1 MNVKEVFEK
10 EWAIYGLRGAQRD
23 GVWSRKG
30 KTQTGEDSFDAGVK
44 PGEIR
49 IFADMEKPFTALVV
63 EAKGLAGWTIVPI
76 SPFTVPA
83 SSREMLVGE
92 RVLQL
97 WNACVAA
104 KSFVERSWIVDT
116 LAETDLADVK
126 ARMET
131 VESGRITAGEGPVA
145 EYERA
150 FLVTGGTFEP
160 IAATVSEKRPA
171 GRAAWKWYG
180 GWSIAAM
187 LLVCLG
193 GMWMAMED
201 RKEEQEPLPAC
212 ASVDKNV
219 SLARAHET
227 SLMGRL
233 RREDSHGRRP
243 EAESYRAEK
252 ETVQAAFRLRK
263 AAKAPAKMSYA
274 TEERCCAVPACAP
287 TCAKSK
293 VSAGRRAHVLMDRGT
308 ERYAEFNENEFHDPK
323 SDPLSTFSLDVDT
336 SSYALM
342 RRYLMEQKRLPP
354 KTSVRLEEYVNYFR
368 YSYPQP
374 TGGDPIAV
382 DCEMADCP
390 WNKAHKL
397 LRLGVQAKQIASD
410 KQPPCNLTFLIDRSG
425 SMNSNNG
432 MSLLKTGLNMLV
444 DKLRDCDRVSIVTY
458 ASGTEVLLEA
468 TPGSEKKKL
477 HSVINSLRASGC
489 TYGAGGLQLAY
500 DEAKRNFDKSA
511 NNRVIL
517 VTDGDFN
524 VGISSPKELE
534 EFIET
539 KRKSGIFLSVIGVGR
554 GNYQDAGMKKLA
566 NAGNGNYAYLD
577 SVLEAKK
584 VMLTEFGGTIFTVAK
599 DVKVQIEFNPAQ
611 VAGYRL
617 LGYENRLL
625 EAKDFNDDKKDA
637 GEIGSGHT
645 MTAFYEI
652 IPAGAKETAVASV
665 DDLKYQKRTAVES
678 AEIFTVKMRWKQ
690 PDGDTSQ
697 VKAVAKTAK
706 DLVRKEPSE
715 DFRFAS
721 SVAEFALIL
730 GDSRFK
736 GEASFASVLERAR
749 KAKGSDDEGYRAE
762 FIRLVEQAEIL
773 Q

>member
-1 MNVKEVFEK
+1 MNAKEVFEK
-10 EWAIYGLRGAQRD
+10 EWAIYGLQGVPHD
-23 GVWSRKG
+23 GVWSHKG
-30 KTQTGEDSFDAGVK
+30 KTGDGADSFDADVK

-49 IFADMEKPFTALVV
+49 IFADMERPFTALIV
-63 EAKGLAGWTIVPI
+63 ESKGLAGWTIVPL

-104 KSFVERSWIVDT
+104 KSFVARSWIVDT
-116 LAETDLADVK
+116 LAEADLADVQT
-126 ARMET
+126 RMAT
-131 VESGRITAGEGPVA
+131 VESGRIAAGEGPVA

-160 IAATVSEKRPA
+160 LAATATEKRPT
-171 GRAAWKWYG
+171 GRVAWKWYG
-180 GWSIAAM
+180 GWSLAAM

-193 GMWMAMED
+193 GMWMVMED
-201 RKEEQEPLPAC
+201 RRKELGPQPAC
-212 ASVDKNV
+212 VSVTKNM
-219 SLARAHET
+219 LPTGAHET
-227 SLMGRL
+227 S
-233 RREDSHGRRP
+233 RRP
-243 EAESYRAEK
+243 DAESYYAERK
-252 ETVQAAFRLRK
+252 AVQACAK
-263 AAKAPAKMSYA
+263 AKAPANMSYA
-274 TEERCCAVPACAP
+274 SEERCCAVPACAP
-287 TCAKSK
+287 IVVQSGA
-293 VSAGRRAHVLMDRGT
+293 SAGGRRAAMGHYTAMDHGT
-308 ERYAEFNENEFHDPK
+308 ERYAEFSENEFHDPK

-374 TGGDPIAV
+374 TGDDPVAV
-382 DCEMADCP
+382 DGEMADCP
-390 WNKAHKL
+390 WNKTHKL

-410 KQPPCNLTFLIDRSG
+410 KLPPCNLTFLIDRSG

-432 MSLLKTGLNMLV
+432 MALLKSGLNMLV
-444 DKLRDCDRVSIVTY
+444 DKLRACDRVSIVTY
-458 ASGTEVLLEA
+458 ASGTEVLLSA

-477 HSVINSLRASGC
+477 HDVIDSLVAHGC

-534 EFIET
+534 EFIEA
-539 KRKSGIFLSVIGVGR
+539 KRNSGIFLSVIGVGR
-554 GNYQDAGMKKLA
+554 GNYQDASMKKLA

-584 VMLTEFGGTIFTVAK
+584 VMLTEFGGTLFTVAK

-625 EAKDFNDDKKDA
+625 KAKDFNDDKKDA

-652 IPAGAKETAVASV
+652 IPAGAEETPVASV

-678 AEIFTVKMRWKQ
+678 AELFTVKMRWKK
-690 PDGDTSQ
+690 PDGDKSQ
-697 VKAVAKTAK
+697 VKAVAKRAK
-706 DLVRKEPSE
+706 DLVRKESSE
-715 DFRFAS
+715 DFRFAA

-736 GEASFASVLERAR
+736 GEASFTRVLERAR

-762 FIRLVEQAEIL
+762 FIRLVELAEIL
-773 Q
+773 SRNP

>member
-1 MNVKEVFEK
+1 MNAKEVFEK
-10 EWAIYGLRGAQRD
+10 EWAIYGLRGIPRD
-23 GVWSRKG
+23 GIWSRKG
-30 KTQTGEDSFDAGVK
+30 KAGDGADSFDADVK

-49 IFADMEKPFTALVV
+49 IFADMERPFTALIV
-63 EAKGLAGWTIVPI
+63 ESKGLAGWTIIPL

-104 KSFVERSWIVDT
+104 KSFVARSWIVDT
-116 LAETDLADVK
+116 LAEADLADVQ
-126 ARMET
+126 ARMAT
-131 VESGRITAGEGPVA
+131 VESGRIAAGEGPVA

-160 IAATVSEKRPA
+160 IAVTVSEKRPT
-171 GRAAWKWYG
+171 GRVTWKWYG
-180 GWSIAAM
+180 GWSLAAM

-193 GMWMAMED
+193 GMWMVMED
-201 RKEEQEPLPAC
+201 RRKELGPQPAC
-212 ASVDKNV
+212 VSVAKNV
-219 SLARAHET
+219 LPTRAHET
-227 SLMGRL
+227 S
-233 RREDSHGRRP
+233 RRP
-243 EAESYRAEK
+243 EAEFCRTAEK
-252 ETVQAAFRLRK
+252 K
-263 AAKAPAKMSYA
+263 AVFGKMSSYA
-274 TEERCCAVPACAP
+274 AEERCCAVPACASV
-287 TCAKSK
+287 A
-293 VSAGRRAHVLMDRGT
+293 VQGQFGAVERRVAMDHGT
-308 ERYAEFNENEFHDPK
+308 ERYAEFSENEFHDPK

-477 HSVINSLRASGC
+477 HDVINSLRASGC

-534 EFIET
+534 EFIEA
-539 KRKSGIFLSVIGVGR
+539 KRKSGIFLSVIGVGY
-554 GNYQDAGMKKLA
+554 GNYQDASMKKLA

-584 VMLTEFGGTIFTVAK
+584 VMRAEFGGTIFTVAK

-625 EAKDFNDDKKDA
+625 KAKDFNDDKKDA

-652 IPAGAKETAVASV
+652 IPAGAKETPVASV

-773 Q
+773 R

>member
-1 MNVKEVFEK
+1 MNAKEIFEK
-10 EWAIYGLRGAQRD
+10 EWAIYGLRGIPRD
-23 GVWSRKG
+23 GIWSRKG
-30 KTQTGEDSFDAGVK
+30 KTGDGAEAFDADVK
-44 PGEIR
+44 PSEIR
-49 IFADMEKPFTALVV
+49 IFADMERPFTALIV
-63 EAKGLAGWTIVPI
+63 ESKGLAGWTIVPL

-83 SSREMLVGE
+83 SSRETLVGE

-104 KSFVERSWIVDT
+104 KSFVARSWIVDT
-116 LAETDLADVK
+116 LAEADLADVH
-126 ARMET
+126 ARMKT
-131 VESGRITAGEGPVA
+131 VEGGRIAAGEGPVA

-171 GRAAWKWYG
+171 GRVAWKWYG
-180 GWSIAAM
+180 GWSLAAM

-193 GMWMAMED
+193 GMWMVLED
-201 RKEEQEPLPAC
+201 RRKEPGPQPAC
-212 ASVDKNV
+212 VSVAKNV
-219 SLARAHET
+219 LPTRAHKT
-227 SLMGRL
+227 SR
-233 RREDSHGRRP
+233 SP
-243 EAESYRAEK
+243 EAEFRRTAEK
-252 ETVQAAFRLRK
+252 KVFANK
-263 AAKAPAKMSYA
+263 SYA
-274 TEERCCAVPACAP
+274 AEERCCAVPACAP
-287 TCAKSK
+287 IAIQGQFG
-293 VSAGRRAHVLMDRGT
+293 ADERRVAMDHGT
-308 ERYAEFNENEFHDPK
+308 ERYAEFSENEFNDPK

-342 RRYLMEQKRLPP
+342 RRYLMEQKCLPP

-382 DCEMADCP
+382 DCEMAACP

-410 KQPPCNLTFLIDRSG
+410 RLPPCNLTFLIDRSG

-477 HSVINSLRASGC
+477 HSVINALRASGC

-534 EFIET
+534 EFIEA
-539 KRKSGIFLSVIGVGR
+539 KRKSGIFLSVIGVGY
-554 GNYQDAGMKKLA
+554 GNYQDANMKKLA

-625 EAKDFNDDKKDA
+625 KAKDFNDDRKDA

-652 IPAGAKETAVASV
+652 IPTGAKETPVASV

-697 VKAVAKTAK
+697 LKTVAKTTK

-715 DFRFAS
+715 NFRFAS

-773 Q
+773 SGNP

>member
-1 MNVKEVFEK
+1 MNAKEVFEK
-10 EWAIYGLRGAQRD
+10 EWAIYGLRGVPRD

-30 KTQTGEDSFDAGVK
+30 KVEAGAEAFDADVK

-49 IFADMEKPFTALVV
+49 IFADMERPFTALVV
-63 EAKGLAGWTIVPI
+63 AAKGLAGWTIVPL

-104 KSFVERSWIVDT
+104 KSFVARSWLVDT
-116 LAETDLADVK
+116 LAEADLADVQ
-126 ARMET
+126 ARMAT
-131 VESGRITAGEGPVA
+131 VESGRIATGEGPVA
-145 EYERA
+145 EYERT

-160 IAATVSEKRPA
+160 IAATVSEKRPV
-171 GRAAWKWYG
+171 GRVAWKWYG
-180 GWSIAAM
+180 GWSLAAM

-193 GMWMAMED
+193 GMWLVMED
-201 RKEEQEPLPAC
+201 RT
-212 ASVDKNV
+212 
-219 SLARAHET
+219 T
-227 SLMGRL
+227 SL
-233 RREDSHGRRP
+233 RP
-243 EAESYRAEK
+243 KAELYRAEK
-252 ETVQAAFRLRK
+252 NTVQAFK
-263 AAKAPAKMSYA
+263 KAKASADMSYA
-274 TEERCCAVPACAP
+274 AEARCCVAEPACAP
-287 TCAKSK
+287 VVMKSQFG
-293 VSAGRRAHVLMDRGT
+293 GRIGALGRYTAMDHGT
-308 ERYAEFNENEFHDPK
+308 ERYAEFSENEFHDPK

-342 RRYLMEQKRLPP
+342 RRYLMEQKRLPL

-374 TGGDPIAV
+374 TGGDPVAV
-382 DCEMADCP
+382 DGEMADCP

-410 KQPPCNLTFLIDRSG
+410 KLPPCNLTFLIDRSG
-425 SMNSNNG
+425 SMNGNNG
-432 MSLLKTGLNMLV
+432 MALLKSGLNMLV
-444 DKLRDCDRVSIVTY
+444 DKLRACDRVSIVTY
-458 ASGTEVLLEA
+458 ASGTEVLLGS

-477 HSVINSLRASGC
+477 HDVIDALVAQGC

-534 EFIET
+534 EFIAA
-539 KRKSGIFLSVIGVGR
+539 KRNSGIFLSVIGVGR

-584 VMLTEFGGTIFTVAK
+584 VMLTEFGGTLFTVAK

-625 EAKDFNDDKKDA
+625 KAKDFNDDRKDA

-652 IPAGAKETAVASV
+652 IPVGAEETPVASV
-665 DDLKYQKRTAVES
+665 DDLKYQKRTSVES
-678 AEIFTVKMRWKQ
+678 AELFTVKMRWKQ
-690 PDGDTSQ
+690 PDGDKSQ
-697 VKAVAKTAK
+697 VKAVAKRAK
-706 DLVRKEPSE
+706 DLVRKESSE
-715 DFRFAS
+715 DFRFAA

-736 GEASFASVLERAR
+736 GEASFMHVLECAR
-749 KAKGSDDEGYRAE
+749 QAKGSDDEGYRAE
-762 FIRLVEQAEIL
+762 FIRLVELAEIL
-773 Q
+773 SGNP

>member
-1 MNVKEVFEK
+1 MNAKEVFEK
-10 EWAIYGLRGAQRD
+10 EWAIYGQHDAGRD

-30 KTQTGEDSFDAGVK
+30 KTEADAEAFDADVK

-63 EAKGLAGWTIVPI
+63 EAKGLAGWTIVPL

-104 KSFVERSWIVDT
+104 KSFVARSWIVDT
-116 LAETDLADVK
+116 LAEADLADVQ
-126 ARMET
+126 ARMAV
-131 VESGRITAGEGPVA
+131 VECGRIATGEGPVA
-145 EYERA
+145 EYERT
-150 FLVTGGTFEP
+150 FLVTGGTFKP
-160 IAATVSEKRPA
+160 IAANASEKRPA
-171 GRAAWKWYG
+171 GRVAWKWHG
-180 GWSIAAM
+180 GWSLAAM

-193 GMWMAMED
+193 GTWLVMENR
-201 RKEEQEPLPAC
+201 RKELRTLPIH
-212 ASVDKNV
+212 ASVPQNA
-219 SLARAHET
+219 SLKSVRGT
-227 SLMGRL
+227 SQ
-233 RREDSHGRRP
+233 RP
-243 EAESYRAEK
+243 EAESYRAK
-252 ETVQAAFRLRK
+252 K
-263 AAKAPAKMSYA
+263 AACANMSYA
-274 TEERCCAVPACAP
+274 AEERCCAVEPACAP
-287 TCAKSK
+287 VCMKSK
-293 VSAGRRAHVLMDRGT
+293 FSSGKSRRALMDHGT
-308 ERYAEFNENEFHDPK
+308 ERYAEFSENEFHDPK
-323 SDPLSTFSLDVDT
+323 NDPLSTFSLDVDT

-374 TGGDPIAV
+374 TGDDPVAV

-397 LRLGVQAKQIASD
+397 LRLGVQAKQIAFD
-410 KQPPCNLTFLIDRSG
+410 KLPPCNLTFLIDRSG
-425 SMNSNNG
+425 SMNGNNG
-432 MSLLKTGLNMLV
+432 MALLKSGLNMLV
-444 DKLRDCDRVSIVTY
+444 DKLRACDRVSIVTY
-458 ASGTEVLLEA
+458 ASGTEVLLSA

-477 HSVINSLRASGC
+477 HDVIDSLVAHGC

-534 EFIET
+534 EFIEA
-539 KRKSGIFLSVIGVGR
+539 KRNSGIFLSVIGVGR
-554 GNYQDAGMKKLA
+554 GNYQDANMKKLA

-584 VMLTEFGGTIFTVAK
+584 VMLTEFGGTLFTVAK

-625 EAKDFNDDKKDA
+625 KAKDFNDDRKDA

-652 IPAGAKETAVASV
+652 IPAGAEETPVASV
-665 DDLKYQKRTAVES
+665 DDLKYQKRTSVES
-678 AEIFTVKMRWKQ
+678 AELFTVKMRWKQ
-690 PDGDTSQ
+690 PDGDKSQ
-697 VKAVAKTAK
+697 MKAIAKRAK
-706 DLVRKEPSE
+706 DLVRKEASE
-715 DFRFAS
+715 DFRFAA

-736 GEASFASVLERAR
+736 GEASFTRVLERAR
-749 KAKGSDDEGYRAE
+749 QAKGSDDEGYRAE
-762 FIRLVEQAEIL
+762 FIRLVELAEIL
-773 Q
+773 SRNP